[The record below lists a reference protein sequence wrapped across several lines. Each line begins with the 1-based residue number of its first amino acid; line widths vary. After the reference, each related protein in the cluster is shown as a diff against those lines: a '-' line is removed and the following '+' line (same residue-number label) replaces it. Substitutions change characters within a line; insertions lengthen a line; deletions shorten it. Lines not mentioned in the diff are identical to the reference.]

1 MIRDENNRERFYNR
15 VKERRFWLRFGWVL
29 LGSGF
34 SLLILTTIGS
44 FIDMPFSLVNPLT
57 GMSIGG
63 IILGSVFSLLL
74 SRLGWSKSKP
84 IDIIFNRFSIV
95 LIISSQVLAVM
106 NANLGYTLEPVDYTQ
121 VMLIAGIV
129 LILLGI
135 RFQSSTED

>member
-34 SLLILTTIGS
+34 SLLVLTAIGS
-44 FIDMPFSLVNPLT
+44 FLDMPFSLVKPLVGT
-57 GMSIGG
+57 SLSG

-84 IDIIFNRFSIV
+84 VDLIFNRLSIV
-95 LIISSQVLAVM
+95 LIISSQVIGVM
-106 NANLGYTLEPVDYTQ
+106 QANLGYTLEPIDYTQ
-121 VMLIAGIV
+121 VMLIIGII

-135 RFQSSTED
+135 CFQSSTEN